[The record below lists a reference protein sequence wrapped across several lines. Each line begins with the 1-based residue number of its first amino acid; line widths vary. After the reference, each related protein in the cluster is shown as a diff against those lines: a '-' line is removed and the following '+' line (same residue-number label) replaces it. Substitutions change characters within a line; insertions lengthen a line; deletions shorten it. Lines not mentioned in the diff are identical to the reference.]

1 MREMKVQKQQD
12 TMEEQQELSEGPHS
26 SVDLNESVIFL
37 APSTIMDDN
46 MDENLDSDDEDYV
59 EDISVED
66 IPSLYMDWLD
76 EIDREDT
83 QIFAMMMYDIFVQ

>member
-1 MREMKVQKQQD
+1 
-12 TMEEQQELSEGPHS
+12 
-26 SVDLNESVIFL
+26 
-37 APSTIMDDN
+37 
-46 MDENLDSDDEDYV
+46 MDENLGSDDEDYV

-83 QIFAMMMYDIFVQ
+83 QMFAMMMMYDIFVQRLKVHAPCEACTVIKN